1 MTCAPSRA
9 APKSTSLALRR
20 SSSMMFSGLMSRW
33 QMSWGIGALGHWVIG
48 SLGGWEMGAFEGLP
62 LEAALRQ
69 MGQMVI
75 GPSGHWDRG

>member
-1 MTCAPSRA
+1 MCALARRA
-9 APKSTSLALRR
+9 KVDELGVAPVVEHDVLR
-20 SSSMMFSGLMSRW
+20 LDV
-33 QMSWGIGALGHWVIG
+33 AVADVLGHWVIG
-48 SLGGWEMGAFEGLP
+48 PLGGWEMGAFEGLP